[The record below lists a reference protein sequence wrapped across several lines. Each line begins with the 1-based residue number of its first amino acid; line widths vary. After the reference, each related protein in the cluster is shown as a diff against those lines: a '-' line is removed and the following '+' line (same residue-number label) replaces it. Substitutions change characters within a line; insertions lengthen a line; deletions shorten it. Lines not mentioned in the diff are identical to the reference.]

1 MLDKFVAWL
10 SEKNPQTESEN
21 MVIRYGVELLLENIL
36 KILLL
41 LGAGLLW
48 GKGLETIIYLS
59 VFCSIRT
66 QAGGYHA
73 KTGWGCCLCMLL
85 VWMIGMV
92 TFEIIEVSLLE
103 IFILFIFAV
112 IIILWKV
119 PKTVNRDCYTLLEQ
133 KEKKKNA
140 VVLLYISIIVAICC
154 KEWRTLVTCAVAL
167 EIITL
172 LPE

>member
-1 MLDKFVAWL
+1 MRVVMDLLDKFVAWL

-85 VWMIGMV
+85 VWMIGTAIRLGCRV
-92 TFEIIEVSLLE
+92 KTFKI
-103 IFILFIFAV
+103 
-112 IIILWKV
+112 
-119 PKTVNRDCYTLLEQ
+119 
-133 KEKKKNA
+133 
-140 VVLLYISIIVAICC
+140 
-154 KEWRTLVTCAVAL
+154 
-167 EIITL
+167 
-172 LPE
+172 